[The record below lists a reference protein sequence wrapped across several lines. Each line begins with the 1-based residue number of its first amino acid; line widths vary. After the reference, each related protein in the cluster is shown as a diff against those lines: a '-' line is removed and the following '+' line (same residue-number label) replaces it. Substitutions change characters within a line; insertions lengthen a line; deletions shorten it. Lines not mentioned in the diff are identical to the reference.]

1 MLTAATAAAVA
12 LVCTA
17 LQSPQLIV
25 FVATVANVKY
35 PAYSLLQALTV
46 VTGCTLMS
54 PHQDFEILVDED
66 TAPTPAPAAKA
77 AAAAGSTP
85 AGGYPKPPSAP
96 PGGPPAAGRVPSSHL
111 QYVRPGL
118 EPQPS
123 LGSAGA
129 AGHQMPGQHMQQQQ
143 QGGVPGMPGMEQ
155 QRQGSLMS
163 GLSGAASMGSQQ
175 QQQQYSLPLGVMP
188 GQPGVPGPRP
198 PPGACICTYASSIPI
213 CNVVEQPFCSLRCV
227 QRPRP
232 IGPAAQGKLGSSS
245 ARWQMRHCACV
256 AWRQVTRGSRANTRS
271 RLKSS
276 MPLV

>member
-1 MLTAATAAAVA
+1 MLTAATAAAVP

-17 LQSPQLIV
+17 LQSPKFIM
-25 FVATVANVKY
+25 FVATMANVRY
-35 PAYSLLQALTV
+35 PAYSLLQPLTV
-46 VTGCTLMS
+46 VTGRTLMS
-54 PHQDFEILVDED
+54 SYQDFEILVDED
-66 TAPTPAPAAKA
+66 TAPTPAPAAKAAA

-123 LGSAGA
+123 LGTAGA
-129 AGHQMPGQHMQQQQ
+129 AAHQMPGQHMQQQQQ

-198 PPGACICTYASSIPI
+198 PPGAW
-213 CNVVEQPFCSLRCV
+213 VL
-227 QRPRP
+227 
-232 IGPAAQGKLGSSS
+232 
-245 ARWQMRHCACV
+245 
-256 AWRQVTRGSRANTRS
+256 
-271 RLKSS
+271 
-276 MPLV
+276 